1 MADDLLV
8 EQSFRYTYQD
18 TVELVA
24 QQIRSKLRS
33 LVTEKPISGA
43 ATAASDLVGSVKARR
58 RGTKRRSNFENDA
71 NFARRWLM
79 FRDKIESGQYIDEE
93 DVLRRINSSQSELT
107 RAHIAS
113 VQREVDDIILGLDS
127 DGVVDVGGML
137 GTVTEGQTPR
147 ATSAFPSAQTMEHG
161 GAGLTM
167 AKLKAVR
174 EQFAWADYDLDF
186 EEPVMAITPTQ
197 MTDLLQIV
205 IDAGSSINLADQS
218 QLVDGKVTRF
228 MRMNFTEINRLPIAG
243 TTRSCVAWMPSNIVL
258 GVHQD
263 VDGDVWNDTHAGNM
277 PYMEASGRF
286 DCTRKQDSGVIQVE
300 CTES

>member
-18 TVELVA
+18 IVDLVA
-24 QQIRSKLRS
+24 QQVRSKLRPF
-33 LVTEKPISGA
+33 VTEKPISGS
-43 ATAASDLVGSVKARR
+43 ATAASDLVGTVKARR
-58 RGTKRRSNFENDA
+58 RGVKRRSNFENDA
-71 NFARRWLM
+71 SFARRWLL

-93 DVLRRINSSQSELT
+93 DVLRRINSSRSELT
-107 RAHIAS
+107 RAHVAS

-137 GTVTEGQTPR
+137 GTVTEGQTPSS
-147 ATSAFPSAQTMEHG
+147 TSTLPAAQTMAHG
-161 GAGLTM
+161 STGLTM

-174 EQFAWADYDLDF
+174 EQFAWADYDLDM

-197 MTDLLQIV
+197 MTDLLGIV
-205 IDAGSSINLADQS
+205 DAAGSSINLAEQAEM
-218 QLVDGKVTRF
+218 VEGKVARF
-228 MRMNFTEINRLPIAG
+228 MRMNFVEVNRLPIVG
-243 TTRSCVAWMPSNIVL
+243 TTRSCVAWMPSNVVL
-258 GVHQD
+258 GVNQD
-263 VDGDVWNDTHAGNM
+263 VAGDVWNDTHAGNT

-286 DCTRKQDSGVIQVE
+286 DATRKQDSGVIEVE